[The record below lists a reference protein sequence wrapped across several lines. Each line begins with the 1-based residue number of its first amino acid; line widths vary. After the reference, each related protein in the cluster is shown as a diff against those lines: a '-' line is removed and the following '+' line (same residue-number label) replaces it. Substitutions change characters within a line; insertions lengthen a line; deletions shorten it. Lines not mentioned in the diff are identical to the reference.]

1 MATTPP
7 FDPYKAPQANLDA
20 APSDPAAPVPGAVVQ
35 LLAQTRP
42 WVKLVSVLFFIALG
56 LMVIAFVFIFAAIG
70 GLGRSEKLAMT
81 AFIPLG
87 ILMLLYLPPTLF
99 LWQYA
104 GHIRRLQAGGG
115 MRSLEEA
122 LASQKSFWKY
132 VGILAVVVLVL
143 YFVGIGFGGLF
154 GAMMRR

>member
-7 FDPYKAPQANLDA
+7 FDPYKAPQANLDSP
-20 APSDPAAPVPGAVVQ
+20 PSDPAAPVPGSVVQ

-56 LMVIAFVFIFAAIG
+56 LMVIGFVFIFAV
-70 GLGRSEKLAMT
+70 LGRSGRSDTTSLMT
-81 AFIPLG
+81 FIPMA

-132 VGILAVVVLVL
+132 VGILAVVVVVL
-143 YFVGIGFGGLF
+143 YFIGIGFGGLF